1 MIELIILFISQLIF
15 SFARTLNVRYTAN
28 ENVLKSILTSTL
40 IKITWLVSS
49 SLGVKG
55 VLDGDFTLMLVYVIS
70 GILGDWLSFKIKIN
84 ESKG

>member
-1 MIELIILFISQLIF
+1 MKELIILFISQLIF

-55 VLDGDFTLMLVYVIS
+55 VLDGDVTLMLVYVIS
-70 GILGDWLSFKIKIN
+70 GILGD
-84 ESKG
+84 

>member
-55 VLDGDFTLMLVYVIS
+55 VLDGDVTLMRSEERRV
-70 GILGDWLSFKIKIN
+70 GK
-84 ESKG
+84 ECRP